1 MRDIGY
7 GMDYEYDHDSDKGF
21 SGQSYFPDGLI
32 NEALCQSDGKGFE
45 REIIKRLDYWRKL
58 RNKKKNN

>member
-21 SGQSYFPDGLI
+21 SGQSYFSDGLT
-32 NEALCQSDGKGFE
+32 NTTYTSQMVKVL
-45 REIIKRLDYWRKL
+45 REKL
-58 RNKKKNN
+58 